1 MNYNRIKYMLLSLF
15 FVVAFS
21 ACNNDDEGMMD
32 DMMAMATCDD
42 GIMNGDETGVD
53 CGGSCEPCE
62 MMSMD
67 PDFTGTFSQVD
78 YMGRPGINTVLSADG
93 TIKDMHNT
101 SIPSEMGATFQAGF
115 EAQLEGLHDAYAIAL
130 GLTAEDVD
138 YQPNIL
144 GDILNGPDDD
154 GFTNNPV
161 TATVLTTVL
170 ANDVLEIAPDAP
182 TTYFNPGS
190 GAPNYEGAI
199 GLTGRTLTDDV
210 IDVSLI
216 LLFGGGDGARFNG
229 EGGLPL
235 LVSDGVGFTGEV
247 TTTFPYVGDPE

>member
-1 MNYNRIKYMLLSLF
+1 MLLA
-15 FVVAFS
+15 VAFT
-21 ACNNDDEGMMD
+21 ACNNDDEEMMD
-32 DMMAMATCDD
+32 DDVMMDD
-42 GIMNGDETGVD
+42 DMTGMD
-53 CGGSCEPCE
+53 DD

-67 PDFTGTFSQVD
+67 PDFSGTFAQVD

-93 TIKDMHNT
+93 TIKDMHNS

-130 GLTAEDVD
+130 GLTADDVD

-170 ANDVLEIAPDAP
+170 ANDVLEVAPNAP

-190 GAPNYEGAI
+190 GAPNYDGAV

-247 TTTFPYVGDPE
+247 STTFPYIGDPE

>member
-1 MNYNRIKYMLLSLF
+1 MLLSLLF
-15 FVVAFS
+15 MVAFS

-32 DMMAMATCDD
+32 DDVMMDD
-42 GIMNGDETGVD
+42 DMTGMD
-53 CGGSCEPCE
+53 DD

-78 YMGRPGINTVLSADG
+78 HMGRPGINTVLSADG

-115 EAQLEGLHDAYAIAL
+115 ETQLEGLHDAYAIAL

-144 GDILNGPDDD
+144 GDILNGPGDD

-161 TATVLTTVL
+161 GATVLTTVL
-170 ANDVLEIAPDAP
+170 ASDVLEVAPDAP

-190 GAPNYEGAI
+190 GAPNYDGAI

-235 LVSDGVGFTGEV
+235 LVSDGVSFTGEV
-247 TTTFPYVGDPE
+247 SMTFPYIGDPE